1 MKLSGQKGHAHK
13 VSTHTDTHIH
23 AHGHTH
29 TRTHTHIHT
38 HTYTHTHTHTYT
50 HTYTRINTHIHT
62 HTHAGAHT
70 HTHTHTVAPTP
81 VITYIMRDSFI
92 TIAFLRVHLIGSPC
106 QHFCLQRTRNV
117 LRHYIRWKLPS
128 LFLLPKFALKSKV
141 FVICLIFFPLEFSF
155 SLLAVVVFVKN
166 VISSFCNSGLFGF
179 FWVFFFTIVLSHWNF
194 SHGKFGF
201 LSQEKASFRKSRTTH
216 PTVHAECFSVSM
228 IYQTLTWTTG
238 SLTCAQTLMH
248 AIAHGDVRTP

>member
-1 MKLSGQKGHAHK
+1 M
-13 VSTHTDTHIH
+13 
-23 AHGHTH
+23 
-29 TRTHTHIHT
+29 
-38 HTYTHTHTHTYT
+38 
-50 HTYTRINTHIHT
+50 
-62 HTHAGAHT
+62 
-70 HTHTHTVAPTP
+70 
-81 VITYIMRDSFI
+81 
-92 TIAFLRVHLIGSPC
+92 
-106 QHFCLQRTRNV
+106 
-117 LRHYIRWKLPS
+117 
-128 LFLLPKFALKSKV
+128 
-141 FVICLIFFPLEFSF
+141 
-155 SLLAVVVFVKN
+155 KN

-248 AIAHGDVRTP
+248 AIAHGGVQTHVRESALRVDCGRKIPCRTGESNPRQRRDGPMLYPLSYIPILRVRLT